1 MITPDSDW
9 FEEIVNSCEYETR
22 LAIAAWV
29 FKHITAQAQ
38 QGGSFRYLI
47 YNRLGF
53 DSDAYV
59 PLYDAGGM
67 EISNSLFDADKI
79 NKIIEIVQEH
89 RLEPLKRALG
99 LCDEPNC
106 FKTASCG
113 MPTDGEY
120 RLTCLD
126 HNNHHIKKGET
137 HDE

>member
-1 MITPDSDW
+1 MTVSESDW
-9 FEEIVNSCEYETR
+9 FEEIVNSCDYETR

-53 DSDAYV
+53 GTDAYV

-79 NKIIEIVQEH
+79 IEIAQEH
-89 RLEPLKRALG
+89 KLEPPKKALG

-113 MPTDGEY
+113 MPTDSDY
-120 RLTCLD
+120 RLACLD
-126 HNNHHIKKGET
+126 HNNNHHIKKGEI